1 MKNLYFILILTIL
14 PGITLLSQTVEVEV
28 GASIDN
34 TIFKDLAL
42 SNGIGEYFFAG
53 TTKDGVVKRALV
65 MFDLAESVPEDVTV
79 DSAILVLHPTKV
91 KPGSTSI
98 NVHMLTTE
106 WGEGSSKAEDGDGK
120 GAIATANDATWEYAK
135 FNTHPWI
142 KTGGDY
148 ALDVSATSS
157 VSTGNDAEISSI
169 LITANVNFW
178 LANPSNNFGWILIGD
193 EFSTSTSA
201 KFGSRDNI
209 DHLLWPLLKL
219 YYQGSTSINQRTHSN
234 PDLTVYQGASLDE
247 IIISNDGDPVSGL
260 MKIYSTSGAKV
271 YSNQLH
277 LSQGES
283 TVNVGIQEAG
293 IFIYQIITEGI
304 STSGKLLISK

>member
-1 MKNLYFILILTIL
+1 
-14 PGITLLSQTVEVEV
+14 
-28 GASIDN
+28 
-34 TIFKDLAL
+34 L

-53 TTKDGVVKRALV
+53 TTKDNVTKRALV
-65 MFDLAESVPEDVTV
+65 MFDLAESVPEGVTV
-79 DSAILVLHPTKV
+79 DSAILVLHPSKV

-106 WGEGSSKAEDGDGK
+106 WGEGTSKAEDGDGK
-120 GAIATANDATWEYAK
+120 GAAATANDATWEYAK

-148 ALDVSATSS
+148 ALEASATST
-157 VSTGNDAEISSI
+157 VSTGNDAEFSSI

-178 LANPSNNFGWILIGD
+178 LANPLNNYGWILIGD

-209 DHLLWPLLKL
+209 DPLLWPILKL
-219 YYQGSTSINQRTHSN
+219 YYQGSTSINQLAHSN
-234 PDLTVYQGASLDE
+234 SDLTVYQGASMDE

-271 YSNQLH
+271 YSNQLQ
-277 LSQGES
+277 LSQGEN

-293 IFIYQIITEGI
+293 IFIYQIMTDGI
-304 STSGKLLISK
+304 PTSGKLLIYK

>member
-1 MKNLYFILILTIL
+1 MKKIYYILILALL
-14 PGITLLSQTVEVEV
+14 PGINLLSQTNEVEL

-34 TIFKDLAL
+34 TMFKDLNL

-53 TTKDGVVKRALV
+53 TTKDGVIKRALL
-65 MFDLAESVPEDVTV
+65 MFNLAESVPEGVTV

-106 WGEGSSKAEDGDGK
+106 WGEGTSKADDGDGK
-120 GAIATANDATWEYAK
+120 GAAATANDATWEFAK
-135 FNTHPWI
+135 FNLHPWI
-142 KTGGDY
+142 KLGGDY
-148 ALDVSATSS
+148 ALEASATST
-157 VSTGNDAEISSI
+157 VSTGNDAVFSSI

-201 KFGSRDNI
+201 KFGSRDHP
-209 DHLLWPLLKL
+209 DDMLWPKLKL
-219 YYQGSTSINQRTHSN
+219 YYQGATSANQFANSTS
-234 PDLTVYQGASLDE
+234 DLKVYQGANMDE
-247 IIISNDGDPVSGL
+247 IIVFNNGDPVSSFL
-260 MKIYSTSGAKV
+260 EVYSVAGSKV
-271 YSNQLH
+271 YSSHFQLSH
-277 LSQGES
+277 GEN

-293 IFIYQIITEGI
+293 IYIYQIMTEGI
-304 STSGKLLISK
+304 PTSGKLMINK

>member
-1 MKNLYFILILTIL
+1 MKKIYFVLILTIL
-14 PGITLLSQTVEVEV
+14 PGISVLSQTVEVEV

-34 TIFKDLAL
+34 TMFKDFQL

-65 MFDLAESVPEDVTV
+65 MFDLAESVPEGVTV
-79 DSAILVLHPTKV
+79 DSAILVLIPTKV

-98 NVHMLTTE
+98 NVHMLTAE
-106 WGEGSSKAEDGDGK
+106 WGEGTSKAEDGDGK
-120 GAIATANDATWEYAK
+120 GAAATTNDATWEYAK
-135 FNTHPWI
+135 FNTHSWI

-148 ALDVSATSS
+148 ALEASATST
-157 VSTGNDAEISSI
+157 VSTGNEAVFSSI
-169 LITANVNFW
+169 LITANANFW

-209 DHLLWPLLKL
+209 DPMLWPILKL
-219 YYQGSTSINQRTHSN
+219 YYQGSTSINEFSHSN
-234 PDLTVYQGASLDE
+234 SDLTVYQGASMDE

-277 LSQGES
+277 LSQGEN
-283 TVNVGIQEAG
+283 TVNVGVQEAG

-304 STSGKLLISK
+304 STSGKLLIYK

>member
-1 MKNLYFILILTIL
+1 MKKFYFILILTLL
-14 PGITLLSQTVEVEV
+14 PGINLLSQTIEVEL

-34 TIFKDLAL
+34 TIFKGLVL
-42 SNGIGEYFFAG
+42 SNGLGEYFFAG
-53 TTKDGVVKRALV
+53 TTKDNVTKRALV
-65 MFDLAESVPEDVTV
+65 MFDLIESVPEGVTV

-106 WGEGSSKAEDGDGK
+106 WGEGTSKAEDGDGK
-120 GAIATANDATWEYAK
+120 GAIATANDATWEFAK

-148 ALDVSATSS
+148 ALDESATST
-157 VSTGNDAEISSI
+157 VSTGNDAEFSSI

-178 LANPSNNFGWILIGD
+178 LANPSNNYGWILIGD
-193 EFSTSTSA
+193 ELSTSTSA

-209 DHLLWPLLKL
+209 DPLLWPILKL
-219 YYQGSTSINQRTHSN
+219 YYQGSTSINQLAHSN
-234 PDLTVYQGASLDE
+234 SDLTVYQGANMDE
-247 IIISNDGDPVSGL
+247 IIVSNNGDPVSSF
-260 MKIYSTSGAKV
+260 MEVYSVTGTKV
-271 YSNQLH
+271 YSSQFQI
-277 LSQGES
+277 SQGEN

-293 IFIYQIITEGI
+293 IYIYQIMTNGI
-304 STSGKLLISK
+304 PTSGKLMITR

>member
-1 MKNLYFILILTIL
+1 MILTIL
-14 PGITLLSQTVEVEV
+14 PGISVLSQTVEVEI
-28 GASIDN
+28 GTSIDN
-34 TIFKDLAL
+34 TMFKDLEL

-65 MFDLAESVPEDVTV
+65 MFDLAESVPEGVTV
-79 DSAILVLHPTKV
+79 DSAILVLKPTKV

-106 WGEGSSKAEDGDGK
+106 WGEGTSKAEDGDGK
-120 GAIATANDATWEYAK
+120 GAAATTNDATWAFAK

-142 KTGGDY
+142 KSGGDY
-148 ALDVSATSS
+148 ALEASATST
-157 VSTGNDAEISSI
+157 VRTGNDAVYSSI

-178 LANPSNNFGWILIGD
+178 LANPSNNYGWILIGD

-209 DHLLWPLLKL
+209 DPLFWPLLKL
-219 YYQGSTSINQRTHSN
+219 YYQGSTSINEFSHSDS
-234 PDLTVYQGASLDE
+234 DLIVYQGASMEE
-247 IIISNDGDPVSGL
+247 IIISNAGDLVSSF
-260 MKIYSTSGAKV
+260 MEIYSITGAKV
-271 YSNQLH
+271 YSHQVQLV
-277 LSQGES
+277 QGEN

-293 IFIYQIITEGI
+293 IYIYQIMTDGI
-304 STSGKLLISK
+304 PTSGKLMISK